1 MEGVERPLDLIIC
14 LTMTA
19 RPERRRRC
27 PSQAFETI
35 AIDCGKIDELAS
47 ENPLDAMSRPKDR
60 PDLI

>member
-1 MEGVERPLDLIIC
+1 MECVERSLDLIGG

-35 AIDCGKIDELAS
+35 ATDCRKIDELAS
-47 ENPLDAMSRPKDR
+47 ENPLDAVSRPKDR
-60 PDLI
+60 PDLT